1 MSIIHISIIALLQ
14 TNKYITALC
23 ITACYIT
30 IDTPIFDNVKKSA
43 VELSGKKY
51 KVRKNGGRR

>member
-1 MSIIHISIIALLQ
+1 MQSYGNYTHINYC

-23 ITACYIT
+23 ITVCYIT

-51 KVRKNGGRR
+51 KVRKNGGGR